1 MPTMEMTSIIIVI
14 MVTMKVRIA
23 LLNFPTLRFC
33 HRITEGSGPS
43 MTSGHFPLK
52 LSTSRYHQLTICA
65 CAFSSIPACT
75 N

>member
-23 LLNFPTLRFC
+23 LLNFPTLRFY

-43 MTSGHFPLK
+43 VTSGHFPLK
-52 LSTSRYHQLTICA
+52 LSTSR
-65 CAFSSIPACT
+65 
-75 N
+75 